1 MLLVGEVV
9 NSFTYLDSSK
19 TSTSLPCVNLLGVS
33 KKKKEEVIKEAYE
46 QFVRYGK
53 EINVLVS
60 MSTSSRLFHYVLG
73 HTSKIT
79 FLSSRVKDQNKR
91 YDAILLSFHKG

>member
-1 MLLVGEVV
+1 MLLREVA
-9 NSFTYLDSSK
+9 NSVAHSDSSK
-19 TSTSLPCVNLLGVS
+19 NSTSLPYVNLLGVS

-46 QFVRYGK
+46 QFVRYGR
-53 EINVLVS
+53 EITILAS

-73 HTSKIT
+73 HSSKIT

-91 YDAILLSFHKG
+91 YDAILLSFLKG

>member
-19 TSTSLPCVNLLGVS
+19 ISTSLPCVNLLGVS

-46 QFVRYGK
+46 QFIRNGK

-60 MSTSSRLFHYVLG
+60 MSITSRLFHYVLG
-73 HTSKIT
+73 HSPKIT
-79 FLSSRVKDQNKR
+79 FLSSRVKDKNKR
-91 YDAILLSFHKG
+91 YDAILLSFLKG